1 MKKPYEQEII
11 DRYVYDV
18 VRRLPQAQRTDIEK
32 ELRTLIEDLLEERAA
47 GNPYEK
53 RLVDEVLSGLGN
65 PALLAT
71 QYRGTD
77 RHLIGGEYYDAYWW
91 ILKIVLLCV
100 GAGTVIAAIVSFF
113 VGLPVSAGFDYTRY
127 FIDWLSDHIQMVVSS
142 LFGAFAIITI
152 AFAVMERCQ
161 AKISMGRGS
170 WTPDRLP
177 QIPDRKAMIKPSES
191 VISIVALV
199 VFMVLLA
206 VAPHLIGY
214 WRVEEGGLQVISIFN
229 LEAWPRVLP
238 LLLLGFA
245 LGIVQEIVKLV
256 KGRYCTTVAAVTAA
270 VNLLSFGIVTVVFGC
285 MPVWN
290 QKYAQELAAELQKTF
305 GEHDLLSIWGEGR
318 FTLLLLGVFFLAYA
332 LETAVV
338 FYRTFRAQRRSI

>member
-1 MKKPYEQEII
+1 MKKTYEQEMV
-11 DRYVYDV
+11 DRYIYDV
-18 VRRLPQAQRTDIEK
+18 VRRLPQAQRGDIEK

-47 GNPYEK
+47 GNPYGK
-53 RLVDEVLSGLGN
+53 QQVDEVLSSLGN

-100 GAGTVIAAIVSFF
+100 GIGTVVAAVVSFF
-113 VGLPVSAGFDYTRY
+113 VEQPAGAGFDDPRY
-127 FIDWLSDHIQMVVSS
+127 FTDWLSESIQMIVSS
-142 LFGAFAIITI
+142 LVGAFATITI

-161 AKISMGRGS
+161 AKISMGGGS

-177 QIPDRKAMIKPSES
+177 QIPDRKAVIKPSES
-191 VISIVALV
+191 VASIVALAVMMV
-199 VFMVLLA
+199 VLA

-214 WRVEEGGLQVISIFN
+214 WSVKEGGLKVVSVFN
-229 LEAWPRVLP
+229 LEAWPRILP

-245 LGIVQEIVKLV
+245 LGILQEIVKLV
-256 KGRYCTTVAAVTAA
+256 KGRYCTAVAAVTAA
-270 VNLLSFGIVTVVFGC
+270 VNFISFGIVAIVFGL

-290 QKYAQELAAELQKTF
+290 QNFARELETELQRTF
-305 GEHDLLSIWGEGR
+305 GEHDLLSFWGEGG
-318 FTLLLLGVFFLAYA
+318 FTLLLLGVFFLAFA
-332 LETAVV
+332 LDTAVV
-338 FYRTFRAQRRSI
+338 FYRTFRAQRRPV

>member
-1 MKKPYEQEII
+1 MKKPYEQEIV

-18 VRRLPQAQRTDIEK
+18 VRRLPQVQRADIEK

-47 GNPYEK
+47 GGPCGK
-53 RLVDEVLSGLGN
+53 QVVDEVLSGLGS

-71 QYRGTD
+71 QYRGAD

-113 VGLPVSAGFDYTRY
+113 VGLPVSDSFDYSRY
-127 FIDWLSDHIQMVVSS
+127 FTDWLADNIQTVVSA
-142 LFGAFAIITI
+142 LALAFATITI

-161 AKISMGRGS
+161 AKISIGGGS

-177 QIPDRKAMIKPSES
+177 QVPDRKEIIKPSES

-214 WRVEEGGLQVISIFN
+214 WKVVEGSLQVISIFN

-245 LGIVQEIVKLV
+245 LGIVQEVVKLV

-270 VNLLSFGIVTVVFGC
+270 VNLVSFGIVTVVFGC

-290 QKYAQELAAELQKTF
+290 QKYAQQLAAELQKTF

-332 LETAVV
+332 LDTAVV
-338 FYRTFRAQRRSI
+338 FYRTFRAQRRPV